1 MQVKL
6 TVTGLLFQPF
16 EFGPG
21 DFEPDI
27 VGPVSSILTI
37 TETEIDRPAPFVALQ
52 VIVVPDVSACSTVVP
67 HPVEE
72 TMPDSGSETVQLT
85 VTSPLFHPLGLG
97 EGVAVGVITGAEPSM
112 IIVTVP
118 LSAKSPT
125 DLAARTLNVYVPTGR
140 DEVLIVSVEP
150 GHEGVQ
156 VMVGGVNEIAP
167 DGIDGEELMTLRV
180 AVKVSLPG
188 PRVTVIE

>member
-1 MQVKL
+1 M
-6 TVTGLLFQPF
+6 FQPF

-21 DFEPDI
+21 DLELDI
-27 VGPVSSILTI
+27 VGPVLSILTI
-37 TETEIDRPAPFVALQ
+37 TETEFDRPAPLVALQ
-52 VIVVPDVSACSTVVP
+52 VIVVPDVSAFSPVVP

-72 TMPDSGSETVQLT
+72 TMPDSGSETVQLA
-85 VTSPLFHPLGLG
+85 VTSPLFHPLRLG
-97 EGVAVGVITGAEPSM
+97 EGVTVGVITGAEPSM
-112 IIVTVP
+112 IIVKVP

-150 GHEGVQ
+150 GHEGVH
-156 VMVGGVNEIAP
+156 VIVAGLNEMAP
-167 DGIDGEELMTLRV
+167 AGIEGEELMTLKV

-188 PRVTVIE
+188 PRVTDIE